1 MRIAGLVVLAGLIAA
16 LGWWRNPPPQ
26 AQGAGYELRP
36 PRLGAEP
43 VVAQTRQMGQ
53 YPAGSRIE
61 DRSAPGGFGRWDNF
75 PKRLDGRDWGVA
87 GAVSVVA
94 FPDEP
99 VAYFKNAGLAL
110 RVVNRTGEAVPCAAI
125 DSFLRLAC
133 EARPPAG
140 EWRAIEE
147 EQMVICGNSFHRV
160 FLGPGEYWEFP
171 ARRYDGPVAVK
182 LRYRLDT
189 GGGLPPIYSNEFDG
203 RVTLAQLVN

>member
-16 LGWWRNPPPQ
+16 AWLLRPALPG
-26 AQGAGYELRP
+26 ADTGAGREKP
-36 PRLGAEP
+36 PGI
-43 VVAQTRQMGQ
+43 

-61 DRSAPGGFGRWDNF
+61 DRSAIGGFGPCDNF
-75 PKRLDGRDWGVA
+75 PKSLDGRDWGAA
-87 GAVSVVA
+87 GAVSLVA

-99 VAYFKNAGLAL
+99 LAYFQHAGLAL

-125 DSFLRLAC
+125 DSCLRLVC
-133 EARPPAG
+133 EARTAG
-140 EWRAIEE
+140 GKWRAIEGE
-147 EQMVICGNSFHRV
+147 PESMCGNSFHRV

-171 ARRYDGPVAVK
+171 ARRYDGPVPVK
-182 LRYRLDT
+182 LRYRLDP